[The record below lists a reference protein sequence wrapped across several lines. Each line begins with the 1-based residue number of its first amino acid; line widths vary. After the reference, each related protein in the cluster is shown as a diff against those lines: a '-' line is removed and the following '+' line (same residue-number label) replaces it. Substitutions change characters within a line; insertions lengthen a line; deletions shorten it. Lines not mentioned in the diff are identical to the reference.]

1 MFRLRNIC
9 VFKFENIKINWGI
22 NLVERALIYGRFQ
35 PFHLGHLSLV
45 KWSFEQ
51 GFDEVAILVGMASE
65 NYTPRNPF
73 TAGERIEM
81 ARLSA
86 KDSGIPL
93 DKIITATIPTL
104 EISIGCAYYVLSYI
118 PKVKAI
124 LTRNPVISKAF
135 ADAGI
140 EVLTPP
146 LFNRNEWRGEVIRE
160 LMAKNDKK
168 WKNYVTPSVV
178 NYIED
183 INGIDRVRKIN
194 SED

>member
-1 MFRLRNIC
+1 MAN
-9 VFKFENIKINWGI
+9 
-22 NLVERALIYGRFQ
+22 RALIYGRFQ

-45 KWSFEQ
+45 KWSFDQ
-51 GFDEVAILVGMASE
+51 GFDEVAILIGMASE

-81 ARLSA
+81 VRLSL
-86 KDSGIPL
+86 KDSGIGL
-93 DKIITATIPTL
+93 DRIITATIPTL

-135 ADAGI
+135 SDAGT
-140 EVLTPP
+140 EVIIPP
-146 LFNRNEWRGEVIRE
+146 RFNRNDWRGEVIRQ
-160 LMAKNDKK
+160 LMSKGDDR
-168 WKNYVTPSVV
+168 WKRLVTPSVV
-178 NYIED
+178 DYINE
-183 INGIDRVRKIN
+183 IGGVERVKKIN